1 MARFPSGSIQRRL
14 GVDVMQCMLCRNR
27 VRDYEVWKRIFDSH
41 ASAHRAAGMNLV
53 RLWRVVDESNNIFFL
68 FEISDIER
76 AKLYVSM
83 PDSERREAGSVLDLV
98 PILLLIIICIIL
110 I

>member
-1 MARFPSGSIQRRL
+1 
-14 GVDVMQCMLCRNR
+14 MQCMLCRNR

-41 ASAHRAAGMNLV
+41 ASAHRATGMNLV
-53 RLWRVVDESNNIFFL
+53 RLWRVVDEPNNIFFL

-76 AKLYVSM
+76 AKPYVSM
-83 PDSERREAGSVLDLV
+83 PDGERRAAGSVLDLV